1 MTSTLCSFCDSRPT
15 NGTQWCHQ
23 CRIDEEQGLCRL
35 CDNPI
40 PYGDWLAKRGF
51 CRTCHG
57 GERTTLDGDVYFL
70 EPAVE
75 VTNEHARLRM
85 VGAADSWLGYQNAIA
100 TGHLA
105 GPEPDSDPEPDPE
118 PDCVPIRECLE
129 TNGFKQ
135 NEWPVTLLPTPE
147 RPSSMHDFT
156 LSQHQWSVAA
166 LRRNGISIFES
177 Y

>member
-15 NGTQWCHQ
+15 NGTQWCDR
-23 CRIDEEQGLCRL
+23 CTMAEEQGLCRL
-35 CDNPI
+35 CDNRI

-75 VTNEHARLRM
+75 VVNEYARLRM
-85 VGAADSWLGYQNAIA
+85 VDATDSWLGHQSAIA

-105 GPEPDSDPEPDPE
+105 GPEPDPEPL
-118 PDCVPIRECLE
+118 CVPTREFFE
-129 TNGFKQ
+129 TEFFKQ
-135 NEWPVTLLPTPE
+135 IEWPVTLLPIPE
-147 RPSSMHDFT
+147 RPSSMYDLT
-156 LSQHQWSVAA
+156 LSQHQWAVAE
-166 LRRNGISIFES
+166 LRRNGISFLES